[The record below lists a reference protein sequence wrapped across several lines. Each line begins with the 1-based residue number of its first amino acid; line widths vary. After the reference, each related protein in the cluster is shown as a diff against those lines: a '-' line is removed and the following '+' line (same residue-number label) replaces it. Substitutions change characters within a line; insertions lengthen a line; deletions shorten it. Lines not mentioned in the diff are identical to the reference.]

1 MSIYLPLETPRLILR
16 DFVESDL
23 QEIQSYASDAKV
35 VRYLPFGPN
44 KEEDTKNYL
53 QREIALQRQKHREHF
68 ALAIVLKS
76 EKQLI
81 GSCRISVTNSD
92 KQEGSIGYCL
102 ARKFWKKGYATEA
115 TRTLLEFGFKQLN
128 LHRIFAT
135 CHPENTA
142 STRVLVKIGMRQE
155 GYLRES
161 EWIKG
166 EWRDSLLYAIVVRE
180 LMQMQI
186 RSIEFENSSVFI
198 S

>member
-1 MSIYLPLETPRLILR
+1 MSIYLPLQTPRLILR
-16 DFVESDL
+16 DFVESDW
-23 QEIQSYASDAKV
+23 EDIQTYASDAKV

-44 KEEDTKNYL
+44 SVEDTKNYL
-53 QREIALQRQKHREHF
+53 QREIVLQRQKPRQHF
-68 ALAIVLKS
+68 SLAIVLKS
-76 EKQLI
+76 ENRLI
-81 GSCRISVTNSD
+81 GSCRISVTDPD

-115 TRTLLEFGFKQLN
+115 ARTLLEFGFKQLN

-135 CHPENTA
+135 CQPENSA
-142 STRVLVKIGMRQE
+142 SARVLVKVGMRQE

-166 EWRDSLLYAIVVRE
+166 EWRDSLLYAILVRE